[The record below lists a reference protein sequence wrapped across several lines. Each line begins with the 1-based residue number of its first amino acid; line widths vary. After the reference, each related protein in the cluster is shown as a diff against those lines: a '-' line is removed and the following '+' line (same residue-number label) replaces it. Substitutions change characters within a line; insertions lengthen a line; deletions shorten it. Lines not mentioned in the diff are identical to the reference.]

1 MGQEVL
7 FSILP
12 RNNFTPA
19 DLVYNRRV
27 GRADRTSCR
36 SFLNEDDSRAD
47 DDKLTSKN
55 EEKNKKSLVSRF
67 GSRIDEQA

>member
-12 RNNFTPA
+12 RNNFTPS

-27 GRADRTSCR
+27 SRADKTSCR
-36 SFLNEDDSRAD
+36 SSLNEDDSSAD
-47 DDKLTSKN
+47 EKLAS
-55 EEKNKKSLVSRF
+55 EHGEKKGGALGK
-67 GSRIDEQA
+67 RIDDRV

>member
-12 RNNFTPA
+12 RNNFTPS

-27 GRADRTSCR
+27 SRADKTSCR
-36 SFLNEDDSRAD
+36 SSLNEDDIIAD
-47 DDKLTSKN
+47 EKLAA
-55 EEKNKKSLVSRF
+55 EHL
-67 GSRIDEQA
+67 